1 MRGREPPG
9 FVIPGCATE
18 LGFTRVRQYHCP
30 SRQQPTWMRRPGI
43 HNPHRGYGFRTRSLH
58 SRSGMTVVVDGRR
71 INSHSK
77 RSGVL
82 VLALKP
88 ADMLLGV
95 ELKPDPPDQIKLGF
109 EEIDVMLLVLHQA
122 FEQIA

>member
-1 MRGREPPG
+1 MQAIRSDAKKHLAARG
-9 FVIPGCATE
+9 
-18 LGFTRVRQYHCP
+18 P
-30 SRQQPTWMRRPGI
+30 ST
-43 HNPHRGYGFRTRSLH
+43 YGFRARSLR
-58 SRSGMTVVVDGRR
+58 SRPGMTVVVDGRR

-77 RSGVL
+77 RSGIL
-82 VLALKP
+82 VLALEP

-95 ELKPDPPDQIKLGF
+95 EFKPDPPDQIKLGF